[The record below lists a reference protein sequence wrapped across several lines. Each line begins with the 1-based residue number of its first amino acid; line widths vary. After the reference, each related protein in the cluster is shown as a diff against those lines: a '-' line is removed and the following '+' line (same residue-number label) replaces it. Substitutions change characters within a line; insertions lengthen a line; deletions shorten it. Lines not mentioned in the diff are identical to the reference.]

1 MVKGAVRLLAFAV
14 AFAANAT
21 GQGRPP
27 RPDSTTRADTA
38 QRLPT
43 ATVREAPENLP
54 ETYLRR
60 SRIKGTGTFLT
71 SKDIERLNPPHT
83 PQLLARISGGDI
95 RDIGGG
101 TSVIVG
107 PRGTRM
113 SMVGAVPNQL
123 CVIGLAI
130 NDTHVPAGFDL
141 KSVKPEDIAAIEYYR
156 GPASI
161 PLELSAQMQTDAD
174 CGVFVIW
181 LKDRRRPR

>member
-1 MVKGAVRLLAFAV
+1 MGKGAAWLLVLAV
-14 AFAANAT
+14 AFAADAAA
-21 GQGRPP
+21 QGRPP
-27 RPDSTTRADTA
+27 RPDSTARGDTA

-54 ETYLRR
+54 ATFLRR

-113 SMVGAVPNQL
+113 SMSSSVPNQL
-123 CVIGLAI
+123 CVIGLAV

-141 KSVKPEDIAAIEYYR
+141 KSIKPEDIAAIEYYR

-161 PLELSAQMQTDAD
+161 PLELSAQMQTDPD
-174 CGVFVIW
+174 CGVFVLW